1 MLTGNKYILL
11 LCFLF
16 SLNLYAQQEILRNS
30 RYEVTYDGSTRFIS
44 VEELASGKREQF
56 TPTFVVLFK
65 STATTPKVISITE
78 EVENIGYHTVG
89 WDGEPN
95 LFDAKAGN
103 IRKRSVASCV
113 KESAN
118 RLRFAYTN
126 SGEFTIESTLTLPEG
141 DAEPILEGSVT
152 AQVQGYYSLGY
163 YGAPEYLPSELD
175 ELWQPLVWTDKIF
188 PKNKYL
194 TPAHL
199 CTLPGT
205 MLRKN
210 NVTSGVIA
218 DPSEFT
224 FNLMP
229 TMARSRFGV
238 AIHNN
243 QDKAQSMI
251 FAPII
256 GSSYSGKMIN
266 ETYSFKYRLFVS
278 SKTISESYADL
289 SQRLFGFGTHSR
301 NNVLCSLNETF
312 ENMMEYCMDPYS
324 KYDED
329 LKGYSYETDVT
340 GSVRNTSALHALNLA
355 FVTDDR
361 TFYSKR
367 AIPVIEFMLSREKD
381 LFALNPTSGAGG
393 QAAYNSLG
401 NPTIR
406 TSELAMLYKIGNST
420 NPFMLNLAKEKQQTS
435 PVVTNLAHERTW
447 KENMSLYNATGEVGY
462 IQQANTGVAAYIQ
475 KRLMEKESEFLY
487 TYHNKSSFW
496 SALAPKWI
504 ELFELYET
512 TGKTEYLDAAYEGA
526 LRFSRFLWMCPA
538 IPNTNITVNQDNK
551 APVYGNQTK
560 IPMTVPEETVPA
572 WRLSEMGLHT
582 EAAGT
587 AASHRAVFM
596 AHHAPYMLR
605 IAALKNDTYLRE
617 IAKTAIIGRYR
628 NFPGYHMNTDRTTV
642 YEKVDFPL
650 HTHNQ
655 ITSTSMHYS
664 HVTPMTSLIFDYLV
678 SDAVARSNGEI
689 SFQSQFVEA
698 FAYLQG
704 KTYCGY
710 GNFYGTDSV
719 VLYMPKQLLSG
730 GHQQL
735 NYLIARKANNLYIA
749 FSNQSPEAVQANY
762 TINNA
767 LVNTSGSSVAHTF
780 TNNVASADASISGNQ
795 LSVSVPQNG
804 FVAVEI
810 ANAVTHN
817 VLQDSMLKNN
827 EIWQKDFIKMTD
839 IPGSGMMLN
848 FGKGNSSAYVFCSAP
863 KDTYQSVKI
872 QYQLDGGSIV
882 ELTDNAYPFEFSIPV
897 LAETQKVGYKLVATS
912 STAKLESMAYTLEKT
927 ASLTMKMEGSQT
939 IYPSENAIIRCSF
952 SGNSPWKISYLQNG
966 MLQTIENIVDNP
978 LKISVGVTKNTL
990 IEPVSVSNNETVGAV
1005 EGFAKI
1011 DIATDSI
1018 RPFYDGYVA
1027 ESNKAIN
1034 YSTGTQIELK
1044 NSTSWS
1050 REAYFSCNLSKFKS
1064 NDEKFVFRVYL
1075 NYIQPVKDIQ
1085 VEIAGNEISY
1095 NTQLCWNNKDEHSF
1109 MAISQIN
1116 VSGEDVD
1123 RYLEWDI
1130 TSWIKSQLQQGK
1142 IIATFRLRILNSGE
1156 ALCKLYATEASGNVK
1171 PGILAVNSTIINGLV
1186 TSTDEEAK
1194 LYPNPAKDYV
1204 MLETT
1209 SPCKRIEIWSVD
1221 GRLIHSTNVNPDEKV
1236 KMAVSSLS
1244 NGIYFIRALYETHQS
1259 SYKFIKTN

>member
-1 MLTGNKYILL
+1 MLTGNRYILL
-11 LCFLF
+11 LCFLY
-16 SLNLYAQQEILRNS
+16 SLNLYAQQEILRNN

-44 VEELASGKREQF
+44 VEELVSGKKEQF

-65 STATTPKVISITE
+65 STATTPKIISITE

-103 IRKRSVASCV
+103 IRKRSVASYV

-141 DAEPILEGSVT
+141 DAEPILEGIIT
-152 AQVQGYYSLGY
+152 TQTQGYYSLGY
-163 YGAPEYLPSELD
+163 YGAPEYTPSELD

-243 QDKAQSMI
+243 QDKAQCMI

-256 GSSYSGKMIN
+256 GSSYSGKTIN

-329 LKGYSYETDVT
+329 LKGYSYETDVA

-393 QAAYNSLG
+393 QAANNLLG
-401 NPTIR
+401 NPAIR

-435 PVVTNLAHERTW
+435 TLINNLAHERTW
-447 KENMSLYNATGEVGY
+447 KENMSLYNATGEAGY
-462 IQQANTGVAAYIQ
+462 IQQANTGVATYIQ
-475 KRLMEKESEFLY
+475 KRLVEKESEFLY

-496 SALAPKWI
+496 SALVPKWI

-512 TGKTEYLDAAYEGA
+512 TGKAEYLDAAYEGA

-538 IPNTNITVNQDNK
+538 VPNTNITVNQDNK

-560 IPMTVPEETVPA
+560 LPMTVPEETVPA

-605 IAALKNDTYLRE
+605 IAALKNDTYLSE

-628 NFPGYHMNTDRTTV
+628 NFPGYHINTDRTTV
-642 YEKVDFPL
+642 YEKADFPM
-650 HTHNQ
+650 HTHDQ

-678 SDAVARSNGEI
+678 SDAVARSNGAI

-710 GNFYGTDSV
+710 GKFYDTDSV

-735 NYLIARKANNLYIA
+735 NYLIARKANHLYIA
-749 FSNQSPEAVQANY
+749 FSNQSDEEVQANY
-762 TINNA
+762 TINNT
-767 LVNTSGSSVAHTF
+767 LVDTSGSNVTHTF
-780 TNNVASADASISGNQ
+780 TNNVVSADASVSGNQ

-810 ANAVTHN
+810 AIAGIHT
-817 VLQDSMLKNN
+817 VLQDSMLTNK
-827 EIWQKDFIKMTD
+827 EVWQKDFIKMTD
-839 IPGSGMMLN
+839 VPGSGMILS
-848 FGKGNSSAYVFCSAP
+848 FGNGNSNAYVFCSAP
-863 KDTYQSVKI
+863 KDTYQGVKI
-872 QYQLDGGSIV
+872 EYQLDGGQTAEMI
-882 ELTDNAYPFEFSIPV
+882 DNAYPFEFSIPV
-897 LAETQKVGYKLVATS
+897 VAGTEQLAYKLLVTS
-912 STAKLESMAYTLEKT
+912 STGNLESKTYTLEKT

-939 IYPSENAIIRCSF
+939 IYPNENAMIRCSF
-952 SGNSPWKISYLQNG
+952 SGKSPWNISYLQNG
-966 MLQTIENIVDNP
+966 VLQTKENIVENP
-978 LKISVGVTKNTL
+978 YKFSVGLTKNTL
-990 IEPVSVSNNETVGAV
+990 IEPVSVTNSETVGAV

-1011 DIATDSI
+1011 DIATDSL
-1018 RPFYDGYVA
+1018 RPFFDGYVA
-1027 ESNKAIN
+1027 ESNKAVN

-1044 NSTSWS
+1044 NSASWS
-1050 REAYFSCNLSKFKS
+1050 REAYFSCNLSKLNS

-1075 NYIQPVKDIQ
+1075 NYMQPVKDVQ
-1085 VEIAGNEISY
+1085 VEIAGNEMSY
-1095 NTQLCWNNKDEHSF
+1095 NTQLCWNNKDEYSF
-1109 MAISQIN
+1109 TSISQIY

-1123 RYLEWDI
+1123 RYLEWDV

-1142 IIATFRLRILNSGE
+1142 QTATFRLRILNSND
-1156 ALCKLYATEASGNVK
+1156 ALCKVYACESSGNAK
-1171 PGILAVNSTIINGLV
+1171 PGVLAVSSTVVNGVV
-1186 TSTDEEAK
+1186 TSTDDETK
-1194 LYPNPAKDYV
+1194 IYPNPAKDYV
-1204 MLETT
+1204 MLETA
-1209 SPCKRIEIWSVD
+1209 SPCKRIEIRSVD
-1221 GRLIHSTNVNPDEKV
+1221 GRLIYSTNENMGEKV

-1244 NGIYFIRALYETHQS
+1244 NGIYFIRALYETYQS

>member
-44 VEELASGKREQF
+44 VEELTSGKKEQF
-56 TPTFVVLFK
+56 TPTFIVLFK

-141 DAEPILEGSVT
+141 DAEPILEGSIT

-256 GSSYSGKMIN
+256 GSSYSGKTIN

-329 LKGYSYETDVT
+329 LKGYSYETDVA

-361 TFYSKR
+361 TFYSRR

-401 NPTIR
+401 NPAIR
-406 TSELAMLYKIGNST
+406 TSELAMLYKIGNAT
-420 NPFMLNLAKEKQQTS
+420 NPFMLNLAKEKLQTS

-447 KENMSLYNATGEVGY
+447 KENMSLYNATGEVSY

-475 KRLMEKESEFLY
+475 KRLVEKESEFLY
-487 TYHNKSSFW
+487 TDHNKSSFW

-504 ELFELYET
+504 ELFELYQT

-538 IPNTNITVNQDNK
+538 VPNTNITVNSDNK

-560 IPMTVPEETVPA
+560 TPMTVSEETVPA

-605 IAALKNDTYLRE
+605 IAALKNDAYLRE

-650 HTHNQ
+650 HTHDQ

-664 HVTPMTSLIFDYLV
+664 HITPMTSLIFDYLV
-678 SDAVARSNGEI
+678 SDAVARSNGAI

-710 GNFYGTDSV
+710 GKFYGTDSV
-719 VLYMPKQLLSG
+719 VLYMPKHILSG

-735 NYLIARKANNLYIA
+735 NYIVARKSGNLYIA
-749 FSNQSPEAVQANY
+749 FSNQSNEAVQTDY
-762 TINNA
+762 FINNT
-767 LVNTSGSSVAHTF
+767 LVNTTGSSLKHAY
-780 TNNVASADASISGNQ
+780 TNNVASSDVSVSGNR
-795 LSVSVPQNG
+795 LSVNVPQNG
-804 FVAVEI
+804 FVALEI
-810 ANAVTHN
+810 ANAGIHT
-817 VLQDSMLKNN
+817 VLQDSMLTNK
-827 EIWQKDFIKMTD
+827 EVWQKDFIKMTD
-839 IPGSGMMLN
+839 VPGSGMILS
-848 FGKGNSSAYVFCSAP
+848 FGKGNSNAYIFCSAP

-872 QYQLDGGSIV
+872 EYQLDGGQTA

-897 LAETQKVGYKLVATS
+897 MASTEQIAYKLLATG
-912 STAKLESMAYTLEKT
+912 STGTLESMAYTLEKT
-927 ASLTMKMEGSQT
+927 ASLTMRMEGSQT
-939 IYPSENAIIRCSF
+939 IYPSENAVIRCGF
-952 SGNSPWKISYLQNG
+952 SGKSPWKISYLQNG
-966 MLQTIENIVDNP
+966 VLQTKENIVDNP
-978 LKISVGVTKNTL
+978 LIISVGVTKNTL

-1027 ESNKAIN
+1027 ESNKTLN

-1050 REAYFSCNLSKFKS
+1050 REAYFSFNLSKLNS
-1064 NDEKFVFRVYL
+1064 NDEKFIFRVWLSYM
-1075 NYIQPVKDIQ
+1075 QPVKDLQI
-1085 VEIAGNEISY
+1085 EIAGNDMSY
-1095 NTQLCWNNKDEHSF
+1095 DTQLCWNNKEEHSF
-1109 MAISQIN
+1109 TTISQIG

-1130 TSWIKSQLQQGK
+1130 SSWIKSQLQQGK
-1142 IIATFRLRILNSGE
+1142 QNATFRLRILNSSD
-1156 ALCKLYATEASGNVK
+1156 ALCKIYAGESSGNVK
-1171 PGILAVNSTIINGLV
+1171 PGVLAVSSTQVNGVV
-1186 TSTDEEAK
+1186 TSTGDETK

-1209 SPCKRIEIWSVD
+1209 SPCKRIEIWSID
-1221 GRLIHSTNVNPDEKV
+1221 GSLIHCSNENPGEKV